1 MIDIKNLDYL
11 LYSSHKTGTQSIK
24 NTLIQNGYKSKH
36 IHTLKHLISENLS
49 CVDMSHE
56 KVKEIFLNKIKDLNK
71 SGKKLKIITCIR
83 DPMDRLLSSFFQS
96 YHSDKVMFNNYLP
109 HETPVMTLN
118 KGNLIN
124 MYRSLII
131 NNKLPGGYESLE
143 ELFDIFN
150 FNELEL
156 IEKDNY
162 YCYEN
167 EYVEI
172 IVIKFI
178 YFKELTTDY
187 LSKCLNITLRKSKSS
202 NLSSDKIYYDKY
214 LSLKTFFQRNIG
226 LRVIIEKRYNNLYNL
241 L

>member
-1 MIDIKNLDYL
+1 
-11 LYSSHKTGTQSIK
+11 
-24 NTLIQNGYKSKH
+24 
-36 IHTLKHLISENLS
+36 
-49 CVDMSHE
+49 
-56 KVKEIFLNKIKDLNK
+56 LNK